1 MGDIDTD
8 INGYFEYERLKAP
21 TRQSKP
27 RKTGL
32 TAMID
37 VGPSDFGWTGPRG
50 LEDLLDYGAEFIDY
64 AKIFAINALDYP
76 PPLVKKIVCTYR
88 DYGVIPFAGGILF
101 ETAYHQNAVD
111 ELITHLRRLDINM
124 LELSENYIELE
135 NDVRKQQIDLL
146 QCAGLTVVYEF
157 GRKIPTSPLSIDF
170 LGSMVESMMDLGV
183 DHIIIEQSE
192 IDMLASE
199 NPKAFQTLPKQ
210 PWFKHCVLEPDPY
223 SFPQQHIQMIND
235 FGPDISL
242 CNVTP
247 EQVLKLEGFRRG
259 IGRPVQYSFLSDNLK

>member
-1 MGDIDTD
+1 MGNIATD
-8 INGYFEYERLKAP
+8 INGYFKYERLKAP

-50 LEDLLDYGAEFIDY
+50 LKDLLDYGAEFIDY

-76 PPLVKKIVCTYR
+76 PPLIKKIVHTYK

-111 ELITHLRRLDINM
+111 ELITHLQRVGINT

-135 NDVRKQQIDLL
+135 NNVRKQQINLL
-146 QCAGLTVVYEF
+146 QSAGLTVVYEF
-157 GRKIPTSPLSIDF
+157 GRKIPASPLSIDF
-170 LGSMVESMMDLGV
+170 LGSMVEDMMGLGV

-199 NPKAFQTLPKQ
+199 SPQALRALPKQ

-223 SFPQQHIQMIND
+223 SFPHQHIQMIKD
-235 FGPDISL
+235 FGPDVSL